1 MLRVFFQDISLRD
14 CLQHLIERDLLL
26 SHFLLSMLGHAYVIG
41 ERLRSYYI
49 QHTTYP
55 SVVPLNSISPI
66 VFPVGIMQDSGLP
79 TALSLCARL
88 PLTEIHHVADRAR
101 RAKAVIEIFGPAECA
116 GAGA

>member
-41 ERLRSYYI
+41 ARLHSYYI
-49 QHTTYP
+49 QHTSYP
-55 SVVPLNSISPI
+55 SVVPLDSIDPT
-66 VFPVGIMQDSGLP
+66 VFPVGAMRDSGLP
-79 TALSLCARL
+79 IALSLCARL
-88 PLTEIHHVADRAR
+88 PLTEVHHVADCAGT
-101 RAKAVIEIFGPAECA
+101 AKAVIKIFGPAESA